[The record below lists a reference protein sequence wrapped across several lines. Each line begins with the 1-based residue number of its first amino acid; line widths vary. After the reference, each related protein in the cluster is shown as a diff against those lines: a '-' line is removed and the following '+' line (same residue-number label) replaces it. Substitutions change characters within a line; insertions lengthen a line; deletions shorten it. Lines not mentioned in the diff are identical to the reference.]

1 LRFKQESVARVTV
14 ITVVAMSIVND
25 IQVLFKFIFYLQKL
39 LLLFKNVFKLLLK
52 NLFKNARIRMLS
64 YSLLIILFGT
74 NISYIFLNYAILS
87 IIISLHPYILSMPV
101 STFVSFILFIFL
113 ENTEFI
119 YSSKS
124 LC

>member
-1 LRFKQESVARVTV
+1 
-14 ITVVAMSIVND
+14 MSIVND